1 MFSAA
6 LLSIIQEAGNAI
18 MIMTEGNEQ
27 QEILRSRL
35 TRAEIIRQL
44 LVIVKSLEEIPSAT
58 RERIPELAWKEWAR
72 LPDLMAASGET
83 ADQALIYAYD
93 SLVPATL
100 LWLREYQLSQPALF
114 EFVP

>member
-6 LLSIIQEAGNAI
+6 LLSIIKEAGNAI
-18 MIMTEGNEQ
+18 MIMTEGSEE
-27 QEILRSRL
+27 QEILCSRL

-44 LVIVKSLEEIPSAT
+44 LVMVKSLDEIPAT
-58 RERIPELAWKEWAR
+58 TRKQIPELSWKEWTR
-72 LPDLMAASGET
+72 LPDLMAASGEA

-100 LWLREYQLSQPALF
+100 LWLREYQLSRPALF